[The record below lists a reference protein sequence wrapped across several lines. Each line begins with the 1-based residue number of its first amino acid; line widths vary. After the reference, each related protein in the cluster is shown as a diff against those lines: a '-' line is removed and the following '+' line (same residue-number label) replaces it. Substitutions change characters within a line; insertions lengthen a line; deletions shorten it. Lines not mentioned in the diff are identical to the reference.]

1 MANDES
7 VPAAMARAP
16 EVSAAVGGA
25 RLARHFRQIV
35 LWPIQLITTPGGR
48 GSKSPETLFEQLG
61 GGNWELVDDEFGVEG
76 DAFQERHYREFVA
89 FLPHVQ
95 RFLYGDAPG
104 SLRTLGKGDAPL
116 RVYRRTD
123 VAAVRMVLA
132 EGQAPVTC
140 QVAHV
145 DLHFFHD
152 VDAVILAF
160 EFYASNVPL
169 SIVNEIMY
177 RFGRAYPPGWTET
190 GEPLHC
196 PVRVEWL
203 DKEGKVLA
211 TSDYEQRQ
219 RYLSFVGHQRT
230 PCFAAHWE
238 FLLKPL
244 VPENSRSKSPLS
256 FRQIEYYR
264 MPVMTYL
271 TLDKMWEVQ
280 RSDYIRLAFATGQ
293 SATGDAPFAERFL
306 RDFETRH
313 CYDRYYHEG
322 TEATGLSARFLLS
335 GHAFT
340 VIADGNSARLEDNER
355 GLLGQFRHQY
365 FLLFLISHFHK
376 AALLMLSDRLVAA
389 IKQLELRSVQS
400 AVAFRRETYRLQ
412 ETFMRFTQRYWF
424 TEVSD
429 QAQTKDLF
437 RMQRMHLGNE
447 DLYKE
452 LRGEIFDMVQYLDSD
467 VLRRQSGMFHRL
479 TAVTIVG
486 LVGTIATG
494 FLGMNLI
501 DETSASL
508 GMKLFYFGIVGVAV
522 TAITVAVIAYSRPL
536 TALLDRLSGER
547 SS

>member
-1 MANDES
+1 MANDAS
-7 VPAAMARAP
+7 PVPAGAHDAQART
-16 EVSAAVGGA
+16 V
-25 RLARHFRQIV
+25 RHFRQIV
-35 LWPIQLITTPGGR
+35 LWPIQLISGKANGKR
-48 GSKSPETLFEQLG
+48 DSADALFERLG
-61 GGNWELVDDEFGVEG
+61 GGNWELVDDEFGVEA
-76 DAFQERHYREFVA
+76 DAFQERHYREFVS

-104 SLRTLGKGDAPL
+104 SLRRLGKGDAPL

-123 VAAVRMVLA
+123 IAAVRMVLA
-132 EGQAPVTC
+132 PGGEPVTC
-140 QVAHV
+140 RVAHV

-160 EFYASNVPL
+160 EFYASDLPL
-169 SIVNEIMY
+169 SVVHEIMY

-196 PVRVEWL
+196 PAHVEWL
-203 DKEGKVLA
+203 DKDDRVLA
-211 TSDYEQRQ
+211 TSDYQKRE

-238 FLLKPL
+238 FLLMPL
-244 VPENSRSKSPLS
+244 VAENSGSKGPLS

-271 TLDKMWEVQ
+271 TLDRMWDMQ
-280 RSDYIRLAFATGQ
+280 RTDYMRLAFATGA
-293 SATGDAPFAERFL
+293 SPNGDAPFAERFL
-306 RDFETRH
+306 HDFEARN

-322 TEATGLSARFLLS
+322 SEAAAVGTRFLLS

-340 VIADGNSARLEDNER
+340 VVADGVSPRLEDNER

-389 IKQLELRSVQS
+389 IKLLEMRSAQS
-400 AVAFRRETYRLQ
+400 AASFRRETYRLQ
-412 ETFMRFTQRYWF
+412 EAFMRFTQRYWF

-429 QAQTKDLF
+429 QAQTRDLF
-437 RMQRMHLGNE
+437 RMQRAHLGND

-452 LRGEIFDMVQYLDSD
+452 LRNEIFDMVQYLDSD
-467 VLRRQSGMFHRL
+467 VLRRQSGSFHRL
-479 TAVTIVG
+479 TAVTIIG
-486 LVGTIATG
+486 LIGTTATG

-501 DETSASL
+501 DETGAPLLVKL
-508 GMKLFYFGIVGVAV
+508 GYFCIVAAAV
-522 TAITVAVIAYSRPL
+522 TALTVGVVAFSRSL
-536 TALLDRLSGER
+536 TALLDRMSGER
-547 SS
+547 P